1 MALSIIRQTTTA
13 WLLTVGAALLPL
25 HCVAAERLYHF
36 VDENGV
42 SHFSNVPVDERYQPM
57 VPGDTSAPPA
67 AADAR
72 RPGAA
77 TAAPPPGMPLDTE
90 PPVEI
95 DEMPLPGAVE
105 DEDES
110 ENLEPDSD
118 DS

>member
-1 MALSIIRQTTTA
+1 MAFQIIRQTATA
-13 WLLTVGAALLPL
+13 WLLTVGAALLPQP
-25 HCVAAERLYHF
+25 CAAAERLYHF

-42 SHFSNVPVDERYQPM
+42 SHFSNVPVDERYQPI

-77 TAAPPPGMPLDTE
+77 AAAPPPELPAITE
-90 PPVEI
+90 PPLEI
-95 DEMPLPGAVE
+95 DEIPLPGALE
-105 DEDES
+105 DEDEV
-110 ENLEPDSD
+110 ENPEPDSD